1 MINKI
6 ILGTAQ
12 LGTDYGLT
20 NNNLLNK
27 KKSLD
32 ILHKALDSGINML
45 DTSPDYSNYKI
56 INNFNLSRFKIIS
69 KFSIKNK
76 KSFSQEVRLNLEN
89 LKIKK
94 FEAILFRTPT
104 LLKENS
110 HLWHQA
116 KLLQDKNLISKIGF
130 TVYKPDELKYI
141 LQYYKPDIVQLPY
154 NIFDK
159 RFLNTGWLDN
169 LYNLGIET
177 HIRSA
182 FLQGLLLS
190 NIKDIPNF
198 FQKYSDVFSRYEQW
212 LISNNISKLEACLNL
227 YYKDERVSKLI
238 LE

>member
-1 MINKI
+1 M
-6 ILGTAQ
+6 
-12 LGTDYGLT
+12 
-20 NNNLLNK
+20 
-27 KKSLD
+27 
-32 ILHKALDSGINML
+32 
-45 DTSPDYSNYKI
+45 
-56 INNFNLSRFKIIS
+56 
-69 KFSIKNK
+69 
-76 KSFSQEVRLNLEN
+76 
-89 LKIKK
+89 
-94 FEAILFRTPT
+94 
-104 LLKENS
+104 LKENS

-116 KLLQDKNLISKIGF
+116 KLLQDKNLISKMSF

-141 LQYYKPDIVQLPY
+141 LQYYKPDICTLPY

-238 LE
+238 LGVNSKIK